1 MPICIPNDLPA
12 VTTLENENIF
22 VMKEDRARTQN
33 IRPLR
38 EKSRREKP
46 KEDRD

>member
-22 VMKEDRARTQN
+22 VMKEDRATTRTSGLC
-33 IRPLR
+33 RF
-38 EKSRREKP
+38 SS
-46 KEDRD
+46 